1 MTSRPKPKGTIL
13 TVGLTFEPVVFSLQQ
28 IQPDYAAFV
37 CTPESAKTLDDVL
50 SRYGIN
56 PSHIWRREVFDRPD
70 QIGRLVHEFYAA
82 FLWLR
87 DQCHV
92 APSDIYTDP
101 TPGRKWMSAGTTML
115 ASFLGLNMYYTDVR
129 FVDQKPDPST
139 MKFVPLGNAYEQ
151 TGFLEAEK
159 GRDLFNRYEF
169 SSAAQIF
176 DRLHP
181 RVSAQADLFAGL
193 GKLSRVLH
201 RWELFEHYD
210 QSLAEQFN
218 DAFTD
223 LGRCAYS
230 TLLPE
235 GFEEFLNEARRLAAA
250 IQEITAETKPTFLA
264 TADLVL
270 NAERRLSQGHYDDAV
285 ARCYRALESLSQLY
299 LSQFKLDPSRPD
311 YNILSPAQ
319 RDKVVAQVSLLPK
332 EISLENGW
340 RILFALG
347 HPAARQIYHESNNRK
362 LHNRFQGLLDD
373 RNRSILAHGW
383 RPVGAER
390 AREWVSRLKQLLN
403 DVEGDKARSVLA
415 KLQPPCLPGFWSAG

>member
-1 MTSRPKPKGTIL
+1 
-13 TVGLTFEPVVFSLQQ
+13 
-28 IQPDYAAFV
+28 
-37 CTPESAKTLDDVL
+37 
-50 SRYGIN
+50 
-56 PSHIWRREVFDRPD
+56 
-70 QIGRLVHEFYAA
+70 
-82 FLWLR
+82 
-87 DQCHV
+87 
-92 APSDIYTDP
+92 
-101 TPGRKWMSAGTTML
+101 
-115 ASFLGLNMYYTDVR
+115 
-129 FVDQKPDPST
+129 

-235 GFEEFLNEARRLAAA
+235 GFEEFLTEAQRLAAA
-250 IQEITAETKPTFLA
+250 IQEITAATKPTFLA

-299 LSQFKLDPSRPD
+299 LFDQFKLDPSSPD
-311 YNILSPAQ
+311 YNNLSPEE
-319 RDKVVAQVSLLPK
+319 RDKVVAQVSPLPK

-340 RILFALG
+340 RILFALK
-347 HPAARQIYHESNNRK
+347 HPAALQIYYEKKGK

-373 RNRSILAHGW
+373 RNSSILAHGW
-383 RPVGAER
+383 RPVGAVR
-390 AREWVSRLKQLLN
+390 AQEWVSRLKELLN
-403 DVEGDKARSVLA
+403 NVEGDKARSVLA